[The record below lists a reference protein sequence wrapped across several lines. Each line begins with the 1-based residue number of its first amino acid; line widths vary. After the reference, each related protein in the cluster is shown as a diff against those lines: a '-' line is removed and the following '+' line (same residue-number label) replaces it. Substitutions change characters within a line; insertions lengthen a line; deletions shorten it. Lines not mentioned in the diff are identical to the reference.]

1 MGPWGCLTTAITAGA
16 APVGHGGVSGIRQA
30 QGETISFLCL
40 NKILFGKKHDT
51 LYVGVDFVL
60 SIFCHNVGSEHKR

>member
-1 MGPWGCLTTAITAGA
+1 VGPWGCLTTAITAGA

-30 QGETISFLCL
+30 
-40 NKILFGKKHDT
+40 LFCVLFEKNDT
-51 LYVGVDFVL
+51 LYVGIDFVL